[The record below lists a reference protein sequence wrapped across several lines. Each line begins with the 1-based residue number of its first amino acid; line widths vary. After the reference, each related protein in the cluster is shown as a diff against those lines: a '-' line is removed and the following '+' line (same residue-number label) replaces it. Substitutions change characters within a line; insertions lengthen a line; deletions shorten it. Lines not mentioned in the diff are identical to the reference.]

1 MGCTGMAWH
10 TLSPAQQADYEK
22 KNPFQVP
29 ARTSTSAPLARPRE
43 RSASGGALRLGC
55 SAPASGGPVPDSPAP
70 RRTPSPAALLHPPG
84 PASPIRLGPSPLGS
98 RRPQLAQSQGRGAA
112 TGSKPATPGA
122 EAPNPSQISTQ
133 ILGESFFPPFSSQFF
148 PKSLTLTFL
157 YMYYAFWLL

>member
-22 KNPFQVP
+22 KIPSRFQPEPVRP
-29 ARTSTSAPLARPRE
+29 LPSRGRASAAARLRRPRPRPPGTAAHPIPGNTATSSRPRIAYSPRALAPRLPQAAARTVAG
-43 RSASGGALRLGC
+43 RS
-55 SAPASGGPVPDSPAP
+55 
-70 RRTPSPAALLHPPG
+70 
-84 PASPIRLGPSPLGS
+84 
-98 RRPQLAQSQGRGAA
+98 GAA

>member
-1 MGCTGMAWH
+1 MRSFWSAQGPGSRTSRTAASSRARLDLQRRRRRSAPRLLGSGLRRPRPRLPGTAAH
-10 TLSPAQQADYEK
+10 PIPGSTATSSRPRIAYSPRALAPRLPQAA
-22 KNPFQVP
+22 
-29 ARTSTSAPLARPRE
+29 ARTVAGHS
-43 RSASGGALRLGC
+43 
-55 SAPASGGPVPDSPAP
+55 
-70 RRTPSPAALLHPPG
+70 
-84 PASPIRLGPSPLGS
+84 
-98 RRPQLAQSQGRGAA
+98 GAA

>member
-1 MGCTGMAWH
+1 MKKKSLPGSSQNQYVR
-10 TLSPAQQADYEK
+10 SPREAARALGQRRRSAPRLLGSGLRRPRPRLPGAAAHPNPGSTATSSRPRIAYSPRALAALPLGPRLPQAA
-22 KNPFQVP
+22 
-29 ARTSTSAPLARPRE
+29 ARTVAG
-43 RSASGGALRLGC
+43 RS
-55 SAPASGGPVPDSPAP
+55 
-70 RRTPSPAALLHPPG
+70 
-84 PASPIRLGPSPLGS
+84 
-98 RRPQLAQSQGRGAA
+98 GAA

>member
-1 MGCTGMAWH
+1 MAWH

-22 KNPFQVP
+22 KSLPGSSQNQYVRSPREAARALGQRRRSAP
-29 ARTSTSAPLARPRE
+29 RLLGSGLRRPRPRLPGAAAHPIPGSTATSSRPRIAYSPRAPRLPQAAARTVAG
-43 RSASGGALRLGC
+43 RS
-55 SAPASGGPVPDSPAP
+55 
-70 RRTPSPAALLHPPG
+70 
-84 PASPIRLGPSPLGS
+84 
-98 RRPQLAQSQGRGAA
+98 GAA

>member
-1 MGCTGMAWH
+1 MAWH
-10 TLSPAQQADYEK
+10 TLSLAQQADYE

-43 RSASGGALRLGC
+43 RSASGGALHLGC
-55 SAPASGGPVPDSPAP
+55 SAPASSGPVPDSPAP
-70 RRTPSPAALLHPPG
+70 RRSPSPAALLHPPG

-98 RRPQLAQSQGRGAA
+98 RRPQLAQLQGAA
-112 TGSKPATPGA
+112 AQPLAQSKPATPGA

>member
-43 RSASGGALRLGC
+43 RLASGGALRLGC

-98 RRPQLAQSQGRGAA
+98 RRPQLAQSQGAA
-112 TGSKPATPGA
+112 AQPLAPSRPRPMRRRPILVKSRPRFLVSNFSLHSLLNFS
-122 EAPNPSQISTQ
+122 PNP
-133 ILGESFFPPFSSQFF
+133 
-148 PKSLTLTFL
+148 
-157 YMYYAFWLL
+157 